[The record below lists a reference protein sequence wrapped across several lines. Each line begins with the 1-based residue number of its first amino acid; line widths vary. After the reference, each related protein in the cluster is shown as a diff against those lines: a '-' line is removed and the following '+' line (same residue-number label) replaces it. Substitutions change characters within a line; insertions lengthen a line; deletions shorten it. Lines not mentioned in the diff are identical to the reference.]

1 MLIFKNGVAIFKKQS
16 SVTFDDNG
24 HPLPSVAELLEVV
37 CNITTLSENKKGTYE
52 DGRYKNCTYSI
63 LIDYSSVDDN
73 FNPVSVELTHD
84 KKGNIGE
91 FTIQRIE
98 YYSLTKSI
106 EIWV

>member
-1 MLIFKNGVAIFKKQS
+1 LN
-16 SVTFDDNG
+16 
-24 HPLPSVAELLEVV
+24 
-37 CNITTLSENKKGTYE
+37 ENKKGSYD

-63 LIDYSSVDDN
+63 IIDYSSVDDN